1 MKDAVS
7 LTEVVPWFYILI
19 GVGAAGLLIIIISIA
34 VVVYCRRKAVQA
46 GNYSSIPEYHHF
58 GDRPTFI
65 SL

>member
-34 VVVYCRRKAVQA
+34 VVIYCRRKAVQA
-46 GNYSSIPEYHHF
+46 GNCSSRPKYHHF
-58 GDRPTFI
+58 GDTFI